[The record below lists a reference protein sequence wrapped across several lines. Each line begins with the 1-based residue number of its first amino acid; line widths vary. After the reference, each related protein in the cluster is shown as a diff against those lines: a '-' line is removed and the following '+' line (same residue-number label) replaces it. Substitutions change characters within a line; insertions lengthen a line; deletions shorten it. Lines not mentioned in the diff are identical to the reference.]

1 MANAKEE
8 KETREIQQRVQK
20 EDLIQKVE
28 EQGGLWKI
36 AERVAEKVEEI
47 DGEKEKKIVLRVQ
60 IQHRK
65 IILGATHPDKTVF
78 QMSSGGKQFCL

>member
-8 KETREIQQRVQK
+8 KETREMQQRVQE

-36 AERVAEKVEEI
+36 PERVAEKVEEI

-65 IILGATHPDKTVF
+65 IILGATHSDKTVF
-78 QMSSGGKQFCL
+78 QMSSEGKFCL